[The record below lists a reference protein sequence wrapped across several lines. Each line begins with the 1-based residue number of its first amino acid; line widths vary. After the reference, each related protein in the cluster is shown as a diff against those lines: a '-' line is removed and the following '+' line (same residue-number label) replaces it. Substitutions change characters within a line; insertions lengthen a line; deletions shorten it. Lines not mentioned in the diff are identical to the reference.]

1 MGKTPISREQ
11 GWCGVSRISSR
22 GGAGVR
28 VAVDGASAGSGRKT
42 PRTIVQKFG
51 GSSVANAA
59 KMRACAARAERAVR
73 RGERVV
79 VVVSAM
85 GDATDDLIALAA
97 TVTDAPDKREMDQL
111 LATGEQVS
119 IALMTMTLRAM
130 GIDAVSLTG
139 RQCGMH
145 TDELHTR
152 ARIQSVDRSRLLAEL
167 AQGRVPVVA
176 GFQGVSPNGDVTTL
190 GRGGSD
196 TTAVA
201 IAAAI
206 EADECEIYT
215 DVDGVYTTDPRIE
228 PKARP
233 LAKIS
238 YDEMMEAASQGARV
252 MHLRS
257 VELGKKAGVPIR
269 VLHSQRPLDGPGA
282 AGMIGGAGAGTLI
295 CDDPTTSGDSVED
308 RQAVSIVALKTDLGR
323 VTLEDLPNRPG
334 IQRDIFENIAK
345 AGISVDDIIQHEIE
359 TSEPGSGEPG
369 HQKANPGER
378 CNIVFTLDKAD
389 LRDVT
394 PIIET
399 VLKSLAGGTALQ
411 SRAPRVKIDLGL
423 VKVSAIGVGMQSQP
437 GVAATMF
444 RALADA
450 GITIANITTS
460 EIKISCILPEA
471 DGAKAVRVVHDAFGL
486 GVATATTA

>member
-1 MGKTPISREQ
+1 M
-11 GWCGVSRISSR
+11 
-22 GGAGVR
+22 GGATGWSGSTGNPGIGEWR
-28 VAVDGASAGSGRKT
+28 ESTPGPHGAAR

-51 GSSVANAA
+51 GSSVASAE
-59 KMRACAARAERAVR
+59 KMRKCAERAQAAVK
-73 RGERVV
+73 RGERVAI
-79 VVVSAM
+79 VVSAM
-85 GDATDDLIALAA
+85 GDTTDDLLALAA
-97 TVTDAPDKREMDQL
+97 TVTSAPDKREMDQL

-119 IALMTMTLRAM
+119 ISLMSMTLRAM
-130 GIDAVSLTG
+130 GLPAVSLTG
-139 RQCGMH
+139 SQCGMH
-145 TDELHTR
+145 TDEIHTR
-152 ARIQSVDRSRLLAEL
+152 ARIQTVDKTRLLAEL
-167 AQGRVPVVA
+167 SQGRIPVVA
-176 GFQGVSPNGDVTTL
+176 GFQGISPSGDVTTL

-201 IAAAI
+201 LAAAI
-206 EADECEIYT
+206 GADECEIYT
-215 DVDGVYTTDPRIE
+215 DVDGVFTTDPRIE

-233 LAKIS
+233 LARIS

-269 VLHSQRPLDGPGA
+269 VLHSQRPLDYPNH
-282 AGMIGGAGAGTLI
+282 GTLI
-295 CDDPTTSGDSVED
+295 CNAPTSTGENVED

-334 IQRDIFENIAK
+334 IQRDVFEKIAA

-359 TSEPGSGEPG
+359 TSASGGTGSSSARGEG
-369 HQKANPGER
+369 RPGER
-378 CNIVFTLDKAD
+378 CNLVFTLDKAD
-389 LRDVT
+389 LPDVKA
-394 PIIET
+394 IIDAVIVAIGQE
-399 VLKSLAGGTALQ
+399 GGGG
-411 SRAPRVKIDLGL
+411 RAKIDLGL

-486 GVATATTA
+486 GVGGAATATV

>member
-1 MGKTPISREQ
+1 MSGSKTD
-11 GWCGVSRISSR
+11 
-22 GGAGVR
+22 VR
-28 VAVDGASAGSGRKT
+28 SQPTPPPR

-51 GSSVANAA
+51 GSSVASAE
-59 KMRACAARAERAVR
+59 KMRKCAARAEAAVK
-73 RGERVV
+73 RGERVAI
-79 VVVSAM
+79 VVSAM
-85 GDATDDLIALAA
+85 GDTTDDLLALAA
-97 TVTDAPDKREMDQL
+97 TVTDKPDKREMDQL

-119 IALMTMTLRAM
+119 IALMSMCLKSM
-130 GIDAVSLTG
+130 GLQAVSLTG
-139 RQCGMH
+139 QQCGMH
-145 TDELHTR
+145 TDEIHTR
-152 ARIQSVDRSRLLAEL
+152 ARIQSVDKSRLLAEL
-167 AQGRVPVVA
+167 AQGKIPVVA
-176 GFQGVSPNGDVTTL
+176 GFQGVSPGGDVTTL

-201 IAAAI
+201 LAAAI
-206 EADECEIYT
+206 GADECEIYT

-233 LAKIS
+233 LDKIS

-269 VLHSQRPLDGPGA
+269 VLHSQRPLDYTGR
-282 AGMIGGAGAGTLI
+282 GTLI
-295 CDDPTTSGDSVED
+295 CEVRAEDRMED
-308 RQAVSIVALKTDLGR
+308 RQAVSIVALKNDLGR

-334 IQRDIFENIAK
+334 IQRDVFEKIAK

-359 TSEPGSGEPG
+359 TSGPALRAGSEAP
-369 HQKANPGER
+369 ARPGER
-378 CNIVFTLDKAD
+378 CNLVFTLDKTD
-389 LRDVT
+389 LQDVQ
-394 PIIET
+394 PIVEGVI
-399 VLKSLAGGTALQ
+399 KSIGQGRT
-411 SRAPRVKIDLGL
+411 KIDLGL

-460 EIKISCILPEA
+460 EIKISCIMPEA

-486 GVATATTA
+486 GRE